1 MVLLLKSH
9 CPISIFSGL
18 GVDGLSLGILDTASK
33 LFNEMVLNSVSK
45 NLVSK
50 KVSDSVLEKFGIKQK
65 FRIRLGIVTH
75 CLKVCT
81 ENKQSAINALVN
93 TGMMTVSRQ
102 SNHTKDPFETAMDD
116 NELGSGISLW

>member
-45 NLVSK
+45 NFVSK

>member
-116 NELGSGISLW
+116 NELGSGISPW